1 MPSPGKILTGDWKLE
16 ESGWFPPDAGG
27 IKWHKVVQLKAE
39 ATRRPVPT
47 QKSLCSLAPLPHTGV
62 GQNNMLIWPKT

>member
-47 QKSLCSLAPLPHTGV
+47 QFPPKKVFVRELPLPT
-62 GQNNMLIWPKT
+62 LESDKIIC